1 MSAIQQIQPMLE
13 TVQHLAQLGDE
24 LAQLEHNF
32 NKHVVSGMNELTK
45 ISRRL
50 AEFLAE
56 VMSED
61 AKIYAASIVLDFKN
75 LLNVVRRNIDVLL
88 GSPEFTASKP
98 HLEKLKQM
106 NALHGDIQKWYN
118 RVAEEYRA
126 GYNDSAD

>member
-1 MSAIQQIQPMLE
+1 MKAIEQLPQMIE
-13 TVQHLAQLGDE
+13 TAQTLGQLGGE
-24 LAQLEHNF
+24 LAQLKNTF
-32 NKHVVSGMNELTK
+32 KNQTVSGINELAK
-45 ISRRL
+45 ISKRL

-56 VMSED
+56 ITGED
-61 AKIYAASIVLDFKN
+61 EKIYAASIVLDFEN
-75 LLNVVRRNIDVLL
+75 LLNVVRRSIDVLL

-106 NALHGDIQKWYN
+106 NAVYSDIRKWYN